1 MNQTRFSDCGVFDR
15 SFGQI
20 PVVQGQGRAR
30 SGLCTHLGQHAG
42 LRWVLAVPAASSC
55 DPARA
60 SGPALCSSCQCSPC
74 ARRPR
79 CRSRLCP
86 HAVTLGG
93 SHQGFAVVGALP
105 LAAGCLHLH
114 GRRLPQM
121 PARLLVLKLERR
133 VVGSPK
139 ADGGTPIAVGLRAPH
154 CSSATGRAACSL
166 EGPGSCLSPHPGLCC
181 LSDTRHTGAL
191 DEIKP
196 SVPLCNT
203 HWQFGGQERRGQ
215 RVKFSFC
222 SFLSLVMSFMGKT
235 TVKYNTRASF

>member
-20 PVVQGQGRAR
+20 PVVQGQGRAG

-42 LRWVLAVPAASSC
+42 LRWMLAVPAASSC
-55 DPARA
+55 DPACA
-60 SGPALCSSCQCSPC
+60 SGPALCSSCRCSPC
-74 ARRPR
+74 ARRLR

-133 VVGSPK
+133 VVGPQRPMVARASPWGCALPTAAVPRAGLPAAWK
-139 ADGGTPIAVGLRAPH
+139 GLAAACPRTLDSAASVTPGTP
-154 CSSATGRAACSL
+154 
-166 EGPGSCLSPHPGLCC
+166 
-181 LSDTRHTGAL
+181 AL
-191 DEIKP
+191 WMK
-196 SVPLCNT
+196 
-203 HWQFGGQERRGQ
+203 
-215 RVKFSFC
+215 
-222 SFLSLVMSFMGKT
+222 
-235 TVKYNTRASF
+235 

>member
-1 MNQTRFSDCGVFDR
+1 MNQTRFSYCGVFDR

-60 SGPALCSSCQCSPC
+60 SGPALCSSCRCSPC
-74 ARRPR
+74 ARRLR

-121 PARLLVLKLERR
+121 PARLLVLKLEWR
-133 VVGSPK
+133 
-139 ADGGTPIAVGLRAPH
+139 AVGP
-154 CSSATGRAACSL
+154 
-166 EGPGSCLSPHPGLCC
+166 
-181 LSDTRHTGAL
+181 
-191 DEIKP
+191 
-196 SVPLCNT
+196 
-203 HWQFGGQERRGQ
+203 Q
-215 RVKFSFC
+215 RPMVA
-222 SFLSLVMSFMGKT
+222 
-235 TVKYNTRASF
+235 RASRGAARSPLQQCHGQGCLQPARAWQLPVPTPWALLPQ